1 MEVLETIVTVFCV
14 FLISKDV
21 GQILDLVRYKAKLW
35 ILGEK
40 IMPNFV
46 A

>member
-1 MEVLETIVTVFCV
+1 MDRRIVLDKMQ
-14 FLISKDV
+14 LQV
-21 GQILDLVRYKAKLW
+21 GQILDLVRYKVIFW
-35 ILGEK
+35 ILEEK